1 MNLYEIDNRI
11 SDCFDAETGE
21 IFDGVLFEELVM
33 ERDKKIENACLY
45 IKNLKAQADALK
57 SEKDAFAKRQKT
69 AENKMESIK
78 KYIAGYLDGTP
89 FESTKVKVSFRK
101 SESLEISEGAKV
113 PEEFMRYKDPEV
125 NKTELKKAIQSG
137 LKVEGVEIVTNN
149 NIQIK

>member
-1 MNLYEIDNRI
+1 MNLYEIDARI
-11 SDCFDAETGE
+11 MACFDDETGE
-21 IFDGVLFEELVM
+21 IFDGDAFEKFNI

-45 IKNLKAQADALK
+45 IKNLKAQIAALK
-57 SEKDAFAKRQKT
+57 EEKEAFAKRQKT

-78 KYIAGYLDGTP
+78 RYIAGYLDGTP

-113 PEEFMRYKDPEV
+113 PEEFMRYKEPEV
-125 NKTELKKAIQSG
+125 NKTELKKAVLSG